1 MRVTAATDEMDG
13 KSIMGILLLAAA
25 RGSTMT
31 ITADGADERDAV
43 ERAGARWSRP
53 ASARTLMQRLT
64 GIGVSPGVVA
74 GRAVVLIQRAQV
86 LRYQIA
92 PAASSTSCGG
102 SSESR
107 EPRRASS
114 SSTSGRAWRSGAA
127 RAGVAV
133 RRAAADARRSDAA
146 CRAPRLVREQRVNA
160 EWAVQQVVRRVQRAS
175 STKVADPYL
184 RERKGDVA
192 DLVGRLRMNLR
203 SGVRDAARL
212 LRELDEPSVLI
223 ADELTPSLA
232 AQVDWTKVR
241 GFATDAGSRTYHTAI
256 LARSLGI
263 PTVVGLG
270 DASMQVTP
278 GEMVALDG
286 EDGVLVIGPDELELA
301 AMARRQATRTSEQYP
316 ARPAGP
322 GTSATRDGV
331 RVRLEANVNRFEDV
345 ASALNAG
352 ADGVGLFR
360 SESLLL
366 NGTVQGLA
374 GPASEAQQ
382 AEAYGRVIA
391 AFAPAPV
398 TIRTFDIDLAQAAA
412 LTSGVPSHPA
422 LERHRPLG
430 LRGIRLGLAQPAIL
444 DTQFRAILRVASRGQ
459 VRILLP
465 FVTSA
470 SEVRAARVKLDAAR
484 EALRAEG
491 VSTPEVP
498 LGAMIEV
505 PAAALTADL
514 LAVEAEFLALGTE
527 RSRAVP
533 ARGRSDRRARRG
545 HRGAVSPGAAARAQR
560 LPRLAGRRTSRCR
573 SVESWRRI
581 RCCGRG
587 LVPVPRLVGVA
598 FSSRASTNGW

>member
-1 MRVTAATDEMDG
+1 MR
-13 KSIMGILLLAAA
+13 
-25 RGSTMT
+25 RF
-31 ITADGADERDAV
+31 
-43 ERAGARWSRP
+43 
-53 ASARTLMQRLT
+53 T
-64 GIGVSPGVVA
+64 GTSVVPGLGV
-74 GRAVVLIQRAQV
+74 GRAVVLVRRGQTLRAP
-86 LRYQIA
+86 IA
-92 PAASSTSCGG
+92 EGRVEDELGRLERARA
-102 SSESR
+102 ESR
-107 EPRRASS
+107 QQLVAIRESLAKGRGADLAAIFDAQILMLDDPLL
-114 SSTSGRAWRSGAA
+114 TGRAALLIREE
-127 RAGVAV
+127 RA
-133 RRAAADARRSDAA
+133 
-146 CRAPRLVREQRVNA
+146 NA
-160 EWAVQQVVRRVQRAS
+160 EWAVQRALDELS
-175 STKVADPYL
+175 RLFENLDDPYL
-184 RERKGDVA
+184 RERGGDVA
-192 DLVGRLRMNLR
+192 DLIGRLRMNLR
-203 SGVRDAARL
+203 GGSRGWQDVLAQGEGPFVIVAD
-212 LRELDEPSVLI
+212 DPSPSV
-223 ADELTPSLA
+223 A
-232 AQVDWTKVR
+232 AQVDWSLVR
-241 GFATDAGSRTYHTAI
+241 GLAIDGGSRTSHTAI

-331 RVRLEANVNRFEDV
+331 RVRLEANVDRFEDV

-491 VSTPEVP
+491 VSTPDVP

-514 LAVEAEFLALGTE
+514 LAARHE

-545 HRGAVSPGAAARAQR
+545 HRGAVSPGAAARAQMAPEARRPSPRPAVGLWGAGVGSGGAVAARR
-560 LPRLAGRRTSRCR
+560 LRRPGIQHDAGSAARRMARARELRQPRARDRGARGRGEGHARAGRGVPGRRINRAPVGNGLAGLKPGPTC
-573 SVESWRRI
+573 
-581 RCCGRG
+581 
-587 LVPVPRLVGVA
+587 
-598 FSSRASTNGW
+598 

>member
-1 MRVTAATDEMDG
+1 MR
-13 KSIMGILLLAAA
+13 
-25 RGSTMT
+25 RF
-31 ITADGADERDAV
+31 
-43 ERAGARWSRP
+43 
-53 ASARTLMQRLT
+53 T
-64 GIGVSPGVVA
+64 GTSVVPGLGV
-74 GRAVVLIQRAQV
+74 GRAVVLVRRGQTLRAP
-86 LRYQIA
+86 IA
-92 PAASSTSCGG
+92 EGRVEDELGRLERARA
-102 SSESR
+102 ESR
-107 EPRRASS
+107 QQLVAIRESLAKGRGADLAAIFDAQILMLDDPLL
-114 SSTSGRAWRSGAA
+114 TGRAALLIREE
-127 RAGVAV
+127 RA
-133 RRAAADARRSDAA
+133 
-146 CRAPRLVREQRVNA
+146 NA
-160 EWAVQQVVRRVQRAS
+160 EWAVQRALDELS
-175 STKVADPYL
+175 RLFENLDDPYL
-184 RERKGDVA
+184 RERGGDVA
-192 DLVGRLRMNLR
+192 DLIGRLRMNLR
-203 SGVRDAARL
+203 GGSRGWQDVLAQGEGPFVIVAD
-212 LRELDEPSVLI
+212 DPSPSV
-223 ADELTPSLA
+223 A
-232 AQVDWTKVR
+232 AQIDWSLVR
-241 GFATDAGSRTYHTAI
+241 GLAIDGGSRTSHTAI

-331 RVRLEANVNRFEDV
+331 RVRLEANVDRFEDV

-470 SEVRAARVKLDAAR
+470 SEVRAARAKLDAAR

-514 LAVEAEFLALGTE
+514 LAVEAEFLALGTNDLAQYLLAVDRTDE
-527 RSRAVP
+527 RVAAIAEPFHP
-533 ARGRSDRRARRG
+533 ALLRVLRW
-545 HRGAVSPGAAARAQR
+545 
-560 LPRLAGRRTSRCR
+560 LPRLAGRRNVPL
-573 SVESWRRI
+573 SV
-581 RCCGRG
+581 CGE
-587 LVPVPRLVGVA
+587 LASDPVLLSLLVGFGVRE
-598 FSSRASTNGW
+598 FSMTPAALPGAWRVLADSDSRELAIAAREAAAKGTLAPVEAYLAGASTVRR